1 MALQARTSSYKTLAD
16 SELISD
22 PARVVPLLDRLA
34 KRHVPLTVRISGYD
48 EYFTSYIVGVD
59 QRQLLLDELLPS
71 AGQPQLEAKREL
83 QASAKLDGIDI
94 RFVTSLT
101 GVDREQKMLTNT
113 MKLPQQLEY
122 RQRRMSYRVPIP
134 MSRKMRV
141 IIDSH
146 DGRCFEGVLHDLSH
160 GGAGMV
166 FADGEPVVEP
176 GLLHDCAIEL
186 LDDEWLY
193 CTVELR
199 YSKNIPSR
207 GRQLIGARFPDLS
220 RAQAGLLGHC
230 INELEREFI
239 RRRTA
244 D

>member
-1 MALQARTSSYKTLAD
+1 MTLRVRTSSYKTLAD
-16 SELISD
+16 SEVISD
-22 PARVVPLLDRLA
+22 PARVVPLLDRLS
-34 KRHVPLTVRISGYD
+34 KRHVPLTVSISGHG
-48 EYFTSYIVGVD
+48 EYYTSYIVGDD
-59 QRQLLLDELLPS
+59 QRELLLDELLPS

-83 QASAKLDGIDI
+83 QATAKLDGIDI
-94 RFVTSLT
+94 RFVTSLK
-101 GVDREQKMLTNT
+101 GVDRKQKMLTNT

-134 MSRKMRV
+134 MSRKLLA
-141 IIDSH
+141 IIFSR
-146 DGRCFEGVLHDLSH
+146 DGQCFEGVLHDLSH

-166 FADGEPVVEP
+166 FPDGEPVVEP

-220 RAQAGLLGHC
+220 QAQARLVGRC